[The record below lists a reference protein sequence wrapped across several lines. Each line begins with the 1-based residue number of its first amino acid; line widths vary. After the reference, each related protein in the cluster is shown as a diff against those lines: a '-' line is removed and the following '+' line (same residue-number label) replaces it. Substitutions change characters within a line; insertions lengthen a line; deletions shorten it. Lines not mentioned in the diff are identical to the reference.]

1 MDENKDIINN
11 NEAIE
16 NNEQVINNEEEQKED
31 FEIEVYEEKPDD
43 TQEREATN
51 INQQDENTNKNE
63 KDTYY
68 SSPVYVNQPVKKNKT
83 GKVILSIIGGAIL
96 FGIIAGPVMSIT
108 SKLFYDNSYVNRA
121 IKTTKDGFKG
131 LTNNKNNEAIIIDK
145 AESTDGQKQQN
156 YSIEEIAEICM
167 PSIVSI
173 TNKGVTEVMTFF
185 GPYAQESTSSGSG
198 IIVGQNESEILIVT
212 NYHVVAG
219 SQELSVIFS
228 DEEVKFDETASER
241 NHVEEEDILEARV
254 KGYDSDK
261 DLAVISIK
269 TSDVTKERLDKIKIA
284 TIGDSSKVKLGEQV
298 VAIGNALGYGQSVT
312 TGIVSATNRA
322 VTLENQT
329 GYGTVTNRFIQTDAA
344 INPGNS
350 GGALLNMRGEL
361 IGINSVKIA
370 SGNVEGIG
378 YAIPISDV
386 ESIIGELM
394 NREIREEVKEEN
406 QGYMGITGENVNES
420 ASNAYGMPVGVFV
433 SSVEENSAAEKAGI
447 KKGYIITHFD
457 SNKVTSIQELQEFL
471 RYYSGGETKTVTVQ
485 VPNDGGY
492 DEKELEITLGYR
504 KDIED

>member
-1 MDENKDIINN
+1 MDENKDMINN
-11 NEAIE
+11 NEDVE
-16 NNEQVINNEEEQKED
+16 NIEQVINNEEEQKEEVEKEYHEEKVGASE
-31 FEIEVYEEKPDD
+31 EIEV
-43 TQEREATN
+43 T
-51 INQQDENTNKNE
+51 INKEDENSEENKKN
-63 KDTYY
+63 TYST
-68 SSPVYVNQPVKKNKT
+68 SSVYDNQPVKKNKT
-83 GKVILSIIGGAIL
+83 GKVVLAIIGGAIL

-108 SKLFYDNSYVNRA
+108 SKIFNDNQYFNGI
-121 IKTTKDGFKG
+121 IKTTKDGFNG
-131 LTNNKNNEAIIIDK
+131 LTNNKNNEEIILDK
-145 AESTDGQKQQN
+145 AESEDGENRPK

-198 IIVGQNESEILIVT
+198 IIIGQNDDEILIVT
-212 NYHVVAG
+212 NYHVVAD

-228 DEEVKFDETASER
+228 DEEVKFDETASKD
-241 NHVEEEDILEARV
+241 NHVEKEDILQARV

-370 SGNVEGIG
+370 SGSVEGIG

-394 NREIREEVKEEN
+394 NKEIRDKVKEDN

-433 SSVEENSAAEKAGI
+433 SSVEKNSAAEKAGI
-447 KKGYIITHFD
+447 KKGYIITKFD
-457 SNKVTSIQELQEFL
+457 SNKVTSIQELQEL
-471 RYYSGGETKTVTVQ
+471 LKYYRGGETKTVTVQ

-504 KDIED
+504 KDIDD

>member
-1 MDENKDIINN
+1 MDENKEIFNN
-11 NEAIE
+11 DDSLE
-16 NNEQVINNEEEQKED
+16 NNEQIINSDEQKENS
-31 FEIEVYEEKPDD
+31 EIEVYEEEQVK
-43 TQEREATN
+43 TEEAEVTEDKED
-51 INQQDENTNKNE
+51 INE
-63 KDTYY
+63 KNTYY
-68 SSPVYVNQPVKKNKT
+68 SSPVYVSSTPEKKSKN
-83 GKVILSIIGGAIL
+83 GRIIAAIIGGAVL
-96 FGIIAGPVMSIT
+96 FGVIAGPVISIT
-108 SKLFYDNSYVNRA
+108 SKFFDDNRYVNKL
-121 IKTTKDGFKG
+121 IKTTQDGFRELSDNDDREIINKG
-131 LTNNKNNEAIIIDK
+131 QNT
-145 AESTDGQKQQN
+145 ESENQQN

-173 TNKGVTEVMTFF
+173 TNKGITEVMTFF

-198 IIVGQNESEILIVT
+198 IIVGQNEDEILIVT

-228 DEEVKFDETASER
+228 DEEVKFDETASEN
-241 NHVEEEDILEARV
+241 NHVEKEDILEARV

-269 TSDVTKERLDKIKIA
+269 TSDVTKDRLDKIKIA

-394 NREIREEVKEEN
+394 NKEIRDEVKEEN

-420 ASNAYGMPVGVFV
+420 ASSAYGMPVGVFV
-433 SSVEENSAAEKAGI
+433 SSVEEGSAAEKAGI
-447 KKGYIITHFD
+447 KKGYIITKFD
-457 SNKVTSIQELQEFL
+457 TNKVTSIQELQELL

-492 DEKELEITLGYR
+492 DEKELEITLGYK
-504 KDIED
+504 KDMDD